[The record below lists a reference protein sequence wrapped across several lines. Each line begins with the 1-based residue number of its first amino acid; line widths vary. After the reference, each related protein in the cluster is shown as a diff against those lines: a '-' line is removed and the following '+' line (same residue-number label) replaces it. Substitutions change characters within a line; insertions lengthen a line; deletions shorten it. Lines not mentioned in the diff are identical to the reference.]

1 MSGERR
7 FFRRDRL
14 TGLIAIGAVGVLC
27 VAAVVFG
34 VGMASAKYHLADVG
48 GWLTSSKKG
57 ELVHVNGLSGKV
69 DGKVTLSGTAG
80 HKMRVIQQN
89 GVVLIVDETTG
100 VVSRV
105 DPAHLNVVQGV
116 SYRGAAGMQV
126 VSGSGA
132 AYALDQVKGS
142 VQRLDPMTLA
152 TQGDPI
158 SLTGPLGSA
167 AIDGNATLW
176 VPVPANGQAASVQNG
191 RTGQPIGV
199 GRAGD
204 DLSLTIAA
212 GSAVVTDFTTAESL
226 VLGDGGVRVKIKLPS
241 IVAQL
246 GKGKVTAPPTTTEGQ
261 LVPLLAGK
269 SLIVVNSGSGSV
281 SSVSLQLPQ
290 HQLTTPQ
297 VLGQRVYI
305 PDQTSGSLLVYD
317 SATNRMAPQV
327 PVTGKPGPLEAF
339 VKDGLLW
346 VNNPDSP
353 KGVVVDGSGAHK
365 PVQKYTGKV
374 PGGAENP
381 IPKGT
386 DDGQDNTGQD
396 NGNNGDNGN
405 AGQDNGGN
413 DNGGK
418 DKGGHGRLPTPRL
431 PIHPTLP
438 RPTIKLPSK
447 SPRPSITPPKTPT
460 AHPTDTPKVTP
471 PNKPTNLRAA
481 AQPDG
486 SIKVDFQPGGGG
498 KATGYKLITPSGLTA
513 TPAKIAADGPDYTFT
528 AKGGTCGTEYVF
540 AVAATYQNGNHESD
554 VESDQSDPTLSCTQP
569 DAPSG
574 VTGTGTTQGA
584 KISWQAPPNAKGVT
598 YRLQVSG
605 PKSYTQSNFSGT
617 SVTIPS
623 IWKNGSYSIR
633 VTASNGA
640 GGKTASVTRTLTG
653 PSHTYGIHNGGNPN
667 DISYMW
673 AQASSGSALVEK
685 IKNAN
690 SQTVVVDCQKI
701 GTQYNHPN
709 GKAAFS
715 GKLYDHLNHNGHIG
729 YMIGYLPNTP
739 HSPWQELAGPTIWEC
754 AG

>member
-80 HKMRVIQQN
+80 HKMRVIQQG

-132 AYALDQVKGS
+132 AYALDQMKGS
-142 VQRLDPMTLA
+142 VQRLDAMSLA
-152 TQGDPI
+152 TEGDPI
-158 SLTGPLGSA
+158 SLTGPLGAA
-167 AIDGNATLW
+167 AIDAKATLW
-176 VPVPANGQAASVQNG
+176 VPVPTNGQAASVQSG
-191 RTGQPIGV
+191 RPGQPVGV

-204 DLSLTIAA
+204 DLALTIAG

-226 VLGDGGVRVKIKLPS
+226 VLGDGGIRVKVKLPS
-241 IVAQL
+241 VVAQL
-246 GKGKVTAPPTTTEGQ
+246 PKGQVTAPPTATDGQ

-269 SLIVVNSGSGSV
+269 SLIVINAGSGSV
-281 SSVSLQLPQ
+281 SSVALQLPQ
-290 HQLTTPQ
+290 HKLMTPQ

-305 PDQTSGSLLVYD
+305 PDQSSGSLLVYD

-327 PVTGKPGPLEAF
+327 PVTGRPGPLEAF

-353 KGVVVDGSGAHK
+353 KAVVVDGSGAHK

-381 IPKGT
+381 IPKG
-386 DDGQDNTGQD
+386 DDQGQDNNQPTS
-396 NGNNGDNGN
+396 N
-405 AGQDNGGN
+405 APAPPV
-413 DNGGK
+413 
-418 DKGGHGRLPTPRL
+418 PTSGPPVPRL
-431 PIHPTLP
+431 PIHPGHP
-438 RPTIKLPSK
+438 RSHK
-447 SPRPSITPPKTPT
+447 PSIKPPKTP
-460 AHPTDTPKVTP
+460 PTHKTDPPKVTP
-471 PNKPTNLRAA
+471 PNKPTNLRATP
-481 AQPDG
+481 QPDG

-498 KATGYKLITPSGLTA
+498 TATGYKLVVPAGLTA
-513 TPAKIAADGPDYTFT
+513 TPATIPADGPDYTFT
-528 AKGGTCGTEYVF
+528 VHGGTCGTEYVF
-540 AVAATYQNGNHESD
+540 AVAATYKNGDHDSDIESD
-554 VESDQSDPTLSCTQP
+554 ESDPTLSCTQP

-574 VTGTGTTQGA
+574 ITGSGTAQGA
-584 KISWQAPPNAKGVT
+584 KIGWQAPPNAKGVT
-598 YRLQVSG
+598 YRLQVTG
-605 PKSYTQSNFSGT
+605 PKSYTKDSISGT
-617 SVTIPS
+617 SVTIPT
-623 IWKNGSYSIR
+623 IWKNGSYTIR

-640 GGKTASVTRTLTG
+640 GGKTGSATRALTG
-653 PSHTYGIHNGGNPN
+653 PTRTYNIHNGGNANESSLIWRQADPN
-667 DISYMW
+667 
-673 AQASSGSALVEK
+673 SGTAEA
-685 IKNAN
+685 IQNAN
-690 SQTVVVDCQKI
+690 TQQVRVDCQKI
-701 GTQYNHPN
+701 GVQYNHPN

-715 GKLYDHLNHNGHIG
+715 GKLYDHVNHNGHIG
-729 YMIGYLPNTP
+729 YMIGYLVNTP